1 MHSIRLLSMAV
12 FPTVSSISP
21 SMHYAD
27 QKRSYWQVSVKG
39 SKETRR
45 AIILILAVI
54 TRLKGVRG
62 LFGQERGVDSNFD
75 RGQAGK

>member
-12 FPTVSSISP
+12 FPTASSISP

-27 QKRSYWQVSVKG
+27 QKGHIGKLLLRGV
-39 SKETRR
+39 RR

-62 LFGQERGVDSNFD
+62 LFGQERGVDSKFD